1 MRALGEV
8 PRCHEGRTRGREDSY
23 LEGSALDHTV
33 DRNQKVGHSLRVS
46 LMVTGFLGRVGEF

>member
-8 PRCHEGRTRGREDSY
+8 PRCHEGRTCGREDSY
-23 LEGSALDHTV
+23 LEGSPLDHTG